1 MDMTP
6 WRTNRSDDRCKSMND
21 NIISAKGVGKEFN
34 GVWVLRDINFDLRR
48 GEVHALVGE
57 NGAGKS
63 TFIKLLS
70 GVYNLSAGQFQM
82 DGRDVSF
89 SSVEQS
95 EQLGIRTVHQEI
107 NLVPYFSISQSIFIG
122 SEMVGRKLGL
132 PVTDDKRMRERA
144 AEVMKMMDI
153 DCDIRQT
160 VGGMNATMQKIVQI
174 CSVLVY
180 EPRIIIFDEP
190 TAALGENECGKL
202 LDIIRKLK
210 AQGLTIIYISHN
222 LKEIEDIA
230 DRVTVFRNGEKVG
243 LLEGEEILADHM
255 IPLMLGDKTYSNYRR
270 LENYSTEEVVL
281 EMEHVSTDK
290 LRDVSFQLHK
300 GEVIGVAGVVG
311 AGKTE
316 VSNVLFGLDKLRSGT
331 IRVNGREIRHTP
343 RSAIGNGLALV
354 PEERRTQGLIPDF
367 PLTKNITLTYLS
379 KWVKRWVIQ
388 SEEETAVT
396 RKFIDRLSIRTT
408 GPKQMIKNLS
418 GGNQQKVILARWLT
432 GNFQIGLF
440 DEPTKGIDIKAKED
454 IYVLIDQ
461 LAKEG
466 KSVVMMS
473 SYLPELLFT
482 CDRILVM
489 RGGCLVGCFSTR
501 DGRENLENE

>member
-1 MDMTP
+1 M
-6 WRTNRSDDRCKSMND
+6 SD
-21 NIISAKGVGKEFN
+21 NIIEARGVGKEFN
-34 GVWVLRDINFDLRR
+34 GVWVLKDIDFDLRR

-70 GVYNLSAGQFQM
+70 GVYSLSAGRFQM

-95 EQLGIRTVHQEI
+95 ELLGIRTVHQEI
-107 NLVPYFSISQSIFIG
+107 NLVPYFSIYENIFIG
-122 SEMVGRKLGL
+122 SEMTRKYAGIK
-132 PVTDDKRMRERA
+132 VTEDRRMRQRA
-144 AEVMKMMDI
+144 KEVLQMMDI
-153 DCDIRQT
+153 DCDVRRT
-160 VGGMNATMQKIVQI
+160 VGNMNATMQKIVQI

-180 EPRIIIFDEP
+180 EPRVVIFDEP
-190 TAALGENECGKL
+190 TAALGENECEKL
-202 LDIIRKLK
+202 LGIIRKLRD
-210 AQGLTIIYISHN
+210 QGLTIIYISHN

-243 LLEGEEILADHM
+243 LLEGDEITTDRM
-255 IPLMLGDKTYSNYRR
+255 IPLMLGNKTYSNYKRM
-270 LENYSTEEVVL
+270 EDYSTGEVVL
-281 EMEHVSTDK
+281 EMQNVCTDK

-316 VSNVLFGLDKLRSGT
+316 IANAIFGLDK
-331 IRVNGREIRHTP
+331 IRGGRVLVEGKEIRHTP
-343 RSAIGNGLALV
+343 QSAIENGIALV

-367 PLTKNITLTYLS
+367 PLTKNVTLTYLNQ
-379 KWVKRWVIQ
+379 WVKRMVIQ
-388 SEEETAVT
+388 TDKETATT
-396 RKFIDRLSIRTT
+396 REYIDRLSIKTT
-408 GPKQMIKNLS
+408 GPRQMIKNLS
-418 GGNQQKVILARWLT
+418 GGNQQKVILSRWLT
-432 GNFQIGLF
+432 GDFKVGMF

-466 KSVVMMS
+466 KSVIMMS
-473 SYLPELLFT
+473 SYLPELVFT

-489 RGGCLVGCFSTR
+489 RGGQVAGEFSTR
-501 DGRENLENE
+501 GDIENIENKITKVMLGGAQ

>member
-1 MDMTP
+1 M
-6 WRTNRSDDRCKSMND
+6 SD
-21 NIISAKGVGKEFN
+21 NIIEARGVGKEFN
-34 GVWVLRDINFDLRR
+34 GVWVLKNIDFDLRR

-70 GVYNLSAGQFQM
+70 GVYSLSAGNFQM
-82 DGRDVSF
+82 DGKDVKF

-95 EQLGIRTVHQEI
+95 ELLGIRTVHQEI
-107 NLVPYFSISQSIFIG
+107 NLVPYFSIYENIFIG
-122 SEMVGRKLGL
+122 SEMTRKFAGIK
-132 PVTDDKRMRERA
+132 VIDDKKMRQRA
-144 AEVMKMMDI
+144 KEVLKLMDV
-153 DCDIRQT
+153 DCDVRKT
-160 VGGMNATMQKIVQI
+160 VGNMNATMQKIVQI

-180 EPRIIIFDEP
+180 EPRVVIFDEP
-190 TAALGENECGKL
+190 TAALGENECEKL
-202 LDIIRKLK
+202 LNIIRKLK

-243 LLEGEEILADHM
+243 LLEGADITTDKM
-255 IPLMLGDKTYSNYRR
+255 IPLMLGDKTYSNYQR
-270 LENYSTEEVVL
+270 LTDYSTDEVVL
-281 EMEHVSTDK
+281 EMENLCTDK
-290 LRDVSFQLHK
+290 LQNVSFQLHK

-316 VSNVLFGLDKLRSGT
+316 IANAIFGLDKIRSGKL
-331 IRVNGREIRHTP
+331 RVKDREIRHTP
-343 RSAIGNGLALV
+343 RSAIENGIALV

-367 PLTKNITLTYLS
+367 PLTYNVTLTYLNR
-379 KWVKRWVIQ
+379 WVKHMVIQ
-388 SEEETAVT
+388 SKDETAVT
-396 RKFIDRLSIRTT
+396 RDYIGHLSIKTT

-418 GGNQQKVILARWLT
+418 GGNQQKVILSRWLA
-432 GNFQIGLF
+432 GDFEIGLF

-454 IYVLIDQ
+454 IYLLIDR

-466 KSVVMMS
+466 KSIMMMS
-473 SYLPELLFT
+473 SYLPELIFT

-489 RGGCLVGCFSTR
+489 RGGRLVGEFSTR
-501 DGRENLENE
+501 GDGEDIENKITKVMLGGSQ